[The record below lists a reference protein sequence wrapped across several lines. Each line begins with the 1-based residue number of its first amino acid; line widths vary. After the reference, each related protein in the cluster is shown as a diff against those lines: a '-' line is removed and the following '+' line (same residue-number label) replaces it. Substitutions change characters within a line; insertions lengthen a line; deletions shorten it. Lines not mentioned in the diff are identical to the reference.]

1 MRLIGTQIRAEND
14 LQFQRGREML
24 ARWEMD
30 DAPERLVSSSTC
42 HLWCL
47 ISLIP
52 PKWRWM
58 EEDHHVF
65 IYHFL
70 MDDQFFTFIY
80 EILFPASWKA
90 NVWISCSL
98 VMSFSFD
105 LGPFS
110 GVWFL
115 VSSLPFRFGQLLFIL
130 FYRYFIFR
138 SFRSTKTF
146 MGFLLCTLEPHV
158 SSRLKYLWAINSFF
172 EATLMAR
179 GETSIIWSSV
189 FIYIS
194 DSFPQCDARISY
206 VSLHGTCLCHI
217 SPWSVDIFCK
227 GSFYLLDTSIMIN
240 FTSEAVLTKF
250 SSLLFSSL
258 NLEDYLF
265 SAWWMISFFEDSQFF
280 TSFREH
286 CTPER
291 SFYHPQTSVSFRS
304 LRIKFIPQ
312 LFQMAFNARWNHAP
326 FARRSTLLSC
336 GCLLHSWK
344 KIVPDNIK
352 LWRFEESFQLL
363 IEQFH
368 LSWRVNAGFNG
379 HCPNCHKIYSWIN
392 LHSSFKLGKS
402 LFLTGALTKPLDSK
416 LQVFLSPF
424 LI

>member
-1 MRLIGTQIRAEND
+1 MG
-14 LQFQRGREML
+14 
-24 ARWEMD
+24 
-30 DAPERLVSSSTC
+30 
-42 HLWCL
+42 
-47 ISLIP
+47 
-52 PKWRWM
+52 
-58 EEDHHVF
+58 
-65 IYHFL
+65 
-70 MDDQFFTFIY
+70 DQFLLWSYTH
-80 EILFPASWKA
+80 
-90 NVWISCSL
+90 
-98 VMSFSFD
+98 
-105 LGPFS
+105 
-110 GVWFL
+110 
-115 VSSLPFRFGQLLFIL
+115 GQG
-130 FYRYFIFR
+130 R
-138 SFRSTKTF
+138 
-146 MGFLLCTLEPHV
+146 
-158 SSRLKYLWAINSFF
+158 
-172 EATLMAR
+172 
-179 GETSIIWSSV
+179 ETSIIWSSV

-250 SSLLFSSL
+250 SSLLLSSL

-379 HCPNCHKIYSWIN
+379 HCPNCHIIYSWIN

-402 LFLTGALTKPLDSK
+402 LCSHQASRLEASGFSFSFFNLGSIGMLFPFFFVSLCGAWGGDKYH
-416 LQVFLSPF
+416 LSPF
-424 LI
+424 SSVPLSRSCLSACGDRDQVKHTGKSTRNDAEICSSRWSPLSLFFKNFDGVNGWFSHPQNETYTEKRKTVNERKRKKTKSK

>member
-1 MRLIGTQIRAEND
+1 MG
-14 LQFQRGREML
+14 
-24 ARWEMD
+24 
-30 DAPERLVSSSTC
+30 
-42 HLWCL
+42 
-47 ISLIP
+47 
-52 PKWRWM
+52 
-58 EEDHHVF
+58 
-65 IYHFL
+65 
-70 MDDQFFTFIY
+70 DQFLLWSYTH
-80 EILFPASWKA
+80 
-90 NVWISCSL
+90 
-98 VMSFSFD
+98 
-105 LGPFS
+105 
-110 GVWFL
+110 
-115 VSSLPFRFGQLLFIL
+115 GQG
-130 FYRYFIFR
+130 R
-138 SFRSTKTF
+138 
-146 MGFLLCTLEPHV
+146 
-158 SSRLKYLWAINSFF
+158 
-172 EATLMAR
+172 
-179 GETSIIWSSV
+179 ETSIIWSSV

-217 SPWSVDIFCK
+217 SPWSVDNFCK

-312 LFQMAFNARWNHAP
+312 LFQMTFNARWNHAP

-352 LWRFEESFQLL
+352 LWRFLL

-368 LSWRVNAGFNG
+368 LSWRFNSGFNG
-379 HCPNCHKIYSWIN
+379 HCANCHKIYSWII
-392 LHSSFKLGKS
+392 LHFSFKLGKS